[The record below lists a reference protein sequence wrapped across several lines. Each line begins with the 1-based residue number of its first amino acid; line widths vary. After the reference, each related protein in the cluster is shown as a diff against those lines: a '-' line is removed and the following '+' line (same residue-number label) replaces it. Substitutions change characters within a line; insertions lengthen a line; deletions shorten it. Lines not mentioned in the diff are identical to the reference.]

1 MKSPRSSVRTELND
15 ILRKPLRTEAL
26 HPCQLQ
32 SLASTDTHTRR
43 LNARS
48 SSLRTRRHLRL
59 HEFKRNLHLN
69 EVCRSNE
76 TYIQAVPKANRGLPA

>member
-32 SLASTDTHTRR
+32 SLASTDTHTRP

-48 SSLRTRRHLRL
+48 SSLRTRSHLRL
-59 HEFKRNLHLN
+59 HEFKRNLHNLTRR
-69 EVCRSNE
+69 RSNE
-76 TYIQAVPKANRGLPA
+76 TYIKQFPRPIGLPA